1 MRRPFSTLF
10 IKKNSFTDGTFS
22 HLFSFLCTVPLT
34 VRVLADACHQERRSK
49 SELRQK
55 PGQMKPAHT
64 TDMSYDWL
72 HGRTKQNNY
81 QGNKQNQSSRGLLE
95 RAVVP
100 YRRRLGQSRTPSL
113 LLMIFWLLL
122 AYVLTPIVL
131 KLLGLHPAVP

>member
-1 MRRPFSTLF
+1 MTFLYF
-10 IKKNSFTDGTFS
+10 IVIKKNSFTDGTFS
-22 HLFSFLCTVPLT
+22 HLFSFLCTVPPT

-55 PGQMKPAHT
+55 TGQMKPGHT

-72 HGRTKQNNY
+72 HRRTKQNSY
-81 QGNKQNQSSRGLLE
+81 QGNKQNQSSRGLVE

-100 YRRRLGQSRTPSL
+100 DRRRLGQSRIPSFL
-113 LLMIFWLLL
+113 LIIFWLPL

-131 KLLGLHPAVP
+131 KLLGHHPAVP